1 MKEAGSEDQSTRRKQ
16 VSFEEQRTYVST
28 DIQWFVVSERRGGFV
43 VRKACIQ
50 YDLSA
55 RPCVLILVAD
65 GVESI
70 CDAVKAGRAYL
81 RSARVKLLREIEPGV
96 VLIESADL
104 RHGTLIFE
112 PGEIT

>member
-1 MKEAGSEDQSTRRKQ
+1 MTQAEPRKQ
-16 VSFEEQRTYVST
+16 MLQEAQRTYVGK
-28 DIQWFVVSERRGGFV
+28 DILWFVVSERRGGFV

-55 RPCVLILVAD
+55 QPCVLILVAD
-65 GVESI
+65 GREYI

-81 RSARVKLLREIEPGV
+81 RSEPVKLVREIEPGV
-96 VLIESADL
+96 VLIESLNL

-112 PGEIT
+112 PGEIP

>member
-1 MKEAGSEDQSTRRKQ
+1 MLQ
-16 VSFEEQRTYVST
+16 EEQRSYVSK
-28 DIQWFVVSERRGGFV
+28 DILWFVVSERGGGFV

-55 RPCVLILVAD
+55 QPCVYILVAD
-65 GVESI
+65 GREHLW
-70 CDAVKAGRAYL
+70 DAVKAGRAYL
-81 RSARVKLLREIEPGV
+81 RSAPVRLVREIEPGV
-96 VLIESADL
+96 VLIESPNL